1 MPKTSRLFLS
11 GAWIETAL
19 LFPPMAQWR
28 FKLLYDGECPLC
40 RREADFLRRRDR
52 HGVLA
57 FEDIAA
63 PGFDPAYYHTTRA
76 ELMGVIHGVF
86 PDGRM
91 VRKVA
96 VFREAYRAIGLGWLL
111 APTGWPGLR
120 WLTDGGYECFARH
133 RLAIGKLFGRTC
145 ETGTCAVIPPA
156 DKSTTHPGWIIA
168 AFLMVFALTAGIE
181 LWMGRL
187 PLGPDG
193 KFGWWEGSIWSGE
206 NSQRFADPYS
216 FSHLVHGMLF
226 YSGLWLVARKLPV
239 RQRLLLALALEAG
252 WEILENS
259 PFIINRYRAAT
270 IALGYDG
277 DSVLNSMSDIL
288 MMTCGFLFAARVR
301 PRVTLAV
308 ILVLEIGCALWIR
321 DNLTLNVIMLIHP
334 VEAIKHWQMAAMPAG

>member
-1 MPKTSRLFLS
+1 MN
-11 GAWIETAL
+11 
-19 LFPPMAQWR
+19 QWR
-28 FKLLYDGECPLC
+28 FKLLYDGDCPLC
-40 RREADFLRRRDR
+40 QREARFLQKRNR
-52 HGVLA
+52 HGWLA

-63 PGFDPAYYHTTRA
+63 PNFDPAVYHTTRE

-91 VRKVA
+91 VQKVE

-111 APTGWPGLR
+111 APTGWPVLR
-120 WLTDGGYECFARH
+120 WLTDRSYEWFARH
-133 RLAIGKLFGRTC
+133 RLGIVKIFGRTC

-156 DKSTTHPGWIIA
+156 NQPAISLGRIIA
-168 AFLMVFALTAGIE
+168 AFVAVFALTAGIE
-181 LWMGRL
+181 LWMGRSL
-187 PLGPDG
+187 FGPDG
-193 KFGWWEGSIWSGE
+193 KFGFWEGSIWSSE
-206 NSQRFADPYS
+206 NSQRFADAYS
-216 FSHLVHGMLF
+216 FTHLVHGMLF
-226 YSGLWLVARKLPV
+226 YTGLWLIARNLPV

-259 PFIINRYRAAT
+259 PFIINRYREAT
-270 IALGYDG
+270 VSLGYTG
-277 DSVLNSMSDIL
+277 DSVLNSLSDIL

-334 VEAIKHWQMAAMPAG
+334 VDAIKHWQMAAMPAG